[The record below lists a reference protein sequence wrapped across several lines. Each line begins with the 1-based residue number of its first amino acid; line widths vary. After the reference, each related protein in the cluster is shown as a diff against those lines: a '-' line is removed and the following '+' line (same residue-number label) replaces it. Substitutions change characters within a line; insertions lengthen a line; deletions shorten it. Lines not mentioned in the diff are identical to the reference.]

1 MARKVALRA
10 RAPAG
15 CPPHCALLNQLAP
28 GNAGL
33 RCRLHSY
40 LFAPALS
47 PPLKSRGHSLS
58 ALRAQRFL
66 AVCGPAR
73 FPATAALPE
82 AAGNV
87 DPTVKGQRP
96 LSAARTS
103 TTVPSS
109 DARGRGRRKAAA
121 RARPSSATGA
131 SETERSPS
139 SLRCLFFFTAAAA
152 ASGEGKTCRSSLRDL
167 GATCPLPSRPGKFLA
182 AAAALRTSPGRQS
195 PLSRCQQ
202 RRSSGALLGAAG
214 EEVLLVLPQTPTWK
228 PQALAL
234 GSC

>member
-1 MARKVALRA
+1 MPPAL
-10 RAPAG
+10 
-15 CPPHCALLNQLAP
+15 
-28 GNAGL
+28 
-33 RCRLHSY
+33 

-82 AAGNV
+82 AAGSV
-87 DPTVKGQRP
+87 DPTVTGQRP

-109 DARGRGRRKAAA
+109 DARGRGRREAAA

-139 SLRCLFFFTAAAA
+139 SLHRLFFTAAAA

-182 AAAALRTSPGRQS
+182 AAAALRTSPGWQS

-202 RRSSGALLGAAG
+202 RRSSGALLLGAAG
-214 EEVLLVLPQTPTWK
+214 EELLPVLSQTPTWK

-234 GSC
+234 GSW